1 MEKHYKLITLGSYG
15 VGKTCILM
23 QATDSSFVFPSNYIC
38 TIGVDYKIK
47 THHYSGQVYK
57 FTIWDTAGQE
67 RFYNVNRF
75 YFDGCHGVILVYD
88 VTSYESF
95 EKIPS
100 YIEDFQNHCVSKT
113 CFVLV
118 GNKSDAKGRQV
129 LPDEGQK
136 LAAKYEMPFIECS
149 ALTGDNIEDIFD
161 AILQQMQEKSM
172 ISSESKSSFS
182 IHIPKKKR
190 KCCLFSE

>member
-1 MEKHYKLITLGSYG
+1 MEKQYKLITLGSFG

-23 QATDSSFVFPSNYIC
+23 HATDTNFTFTSNYIC

-47 THHYSGQVYK
+47 THNFQGQVFK
-57 FTIWDTAGQE
+57 LSIWDTAGQE

-88 VTSYESF
+88 VTCYESF

-100 YIEDFQNHCVSKT
+100 YIEDFQNHCDSKP

-118 GNKSDAKGRQV
+118 GNKCDAKNRQV
-129 LPDEGQK
+129 GFEEGKK
-136 LAAKYEMPFIECS
+136 LALKFEIPFLECS
-149 ALTGDNIEDIFD
+149 AMSGYNVEEIFD
-161 AILQQMQEKSM
+161 VMLTQMQEKSLVG
-172 ISSESKSSFS
+172 SESKSSFC
-182 IHIPKKKR
+182 IHPVRKKK
-190 KCCLFSE
+190 KCCF